1 MTVIAKS
8 YLLEAGVHFGHQAKR
23 WNPKM
28 KEFIFTTRDDIH
40 IIDLQKTVEKIEEA
54 YAELLKACENGGKVL
69 FVGTKKQA
77 KEASIEEA
85 TRCNSFYVTE
95 RWLGGTLTNFK
106 TIRDRVK
113 RLIEIEKMEESGKFE
128 LLPKKE
134 VAKIQKE
141 YDKLN
146 KLLSGVRDMDKLP
159 KAIIVV
165 DPRVEI
171 NAIREA
177 RKLHIPVFGIVDTN
191 CDPDDVD
198 FPIPAND
205 DAVRSVKVVL
215 GVLANAVCEANGLE
229 LIDFVSENE
238 VSSKPQKEIKVE
250 TKVVELDDF
259 NEEKKETKKETKK
272 EVKKETKKET
282 VDYSKMTVSEL
293 KKLAKEKG
301 VSGYSTMKKDELISS
316 LN

>member
-28 KEFIFTTRDDIH
+28 KEYIFTTRDDIH

-85 TRCNSFYVTE
+85 TRCKSFYVTE
-95 RWLGGTLTNFK
+95 RWLGGTLTNFR

-113 RLIEIEKMEESGKFE
+113 RLIEIEKMESDGKFE

-141 YDKLN
+141 YERLN
-146 KLLSGVRDMDKLP
+146 KLLGGIREMDKLP

-229 LIDFVSENE
+229 LVDYVTEDETAKNT
-238 VSSKPQKEIKVE
+238 KEIKVE
-250 TKVVELDDF
+250 TKVVELDNF
-259 NEEKKETKKETKK
+259 EEEKNSES
-272 EVKKETKKET
+272 
-282 VDYSKMTVSEL
+282 DYDGMTVSDL
-293 KKLAKEKG
+293 KKIAKEKG
-301 VSGYSTMKKDELISS
+301 IAGYSTMKKDELIEA
-316 LN
+316 LK